1 MVFKNYHE
9 LISNGATPVLQ
20 QKRRDILEMFTAAL
34 DAVHP
39 YRVVKDLFQ
48 GSQMVFPSETF
59 DLSTFDHLYLV
70 GFGKASVG
78 MGQAVCDAV
87 PIHKGVV
94 ITNDSSAK
102 LTTDTVQIFIGG
114 HPLPNEQSV
123 KGADAIVK
131 LFGQCTEN
139 DCVVVVISGGG
150 SALFCKPR
158 VGLSDLQNTIDLLLR
173 SGATINELNTI
184 RKHLSFVKGGL
195 LVQQT
200 QAVVLT
206 LIISDVVNDPLSS
219 IASGPTVPDSS
230 TFSDAIDIL
239 NRYDLWGKVSE
250 QVRFVLDEGRTGR
263 IPETLKE
270 GDPVFQ
276 KVFNF
281 IVANNERACRGAV
294 QKAEELGY
302 EAKLITTAL
311 TSEAKDVSRYM
322 VQRARKSL
330 TFGTAAFI
338 SGGEPTVTMQG
349 NGLGGRNQEFVLG
362 CVEDIAGSDMVIASF
377 ATDGADGNSTA
388 AGAIA
393 DGCTL
398 ARARKKHLLPAD
410 FLKVN
415 NSNAFFSQLDDTFL
429 TGLTGTNVTDIQIL
443 LQ

>member
-1 MVFKNYHE
+1 M
-9 LISNGATPVLQ
+9 
-20 QKRRDILEMFTAAL
+20 
-34 DAVHP
+34 
-39 YRVVKDLFQ
+39 
-48 GSQMVFPSETF
+48 
-59 DLSTFDHLYLV
+59 
-70 GFGKASVG
+70 
-78 MGQAVCDAV
+78 
-87 PIHKGVV
+87 
-94 ITNDSSAK
+94 
-102 LTTDTVQIFIGG
+102 
-114 HPLPNEQSV
+114 
-123 KGADAIVK
+123 
-131 LFGQCTEN
+131 
-139 DCVVVVISGGG
+139 
-150 SALFCKPR
+150 
-158 VGLSDLQNTIDLLLR
+158 
-173 SGATINELNTI
+173 
-184 RKHLSFVKGGL
+184 
-195 LVQQT
+195 
-200 QAVVLT
+200 
-206 LIISDVVNDPLSS
+206 
-219 IASGPTVPDSS
+219 
-230 TFSDAIDIL
+230 
-239 NRYDLWGKVSE
+239 
-250 QVRFVLDEGRTGR
+250 
-263 IPETLKE
+263 
-270 GDPVFQ
+270 
-276 KVFNF
+276 
-281 IVANNERACRGAV
+281 ANNERACRGAV